1 MRHLLFTAVLSVL
14 ALAAPWSL
22 AGPANGPV
30 AQGRDG
36 LPDAVRVEQ
45 SKDQRRSALRQ
56 ALVQRQEAAP
66 ERPEG
71 AGGRQLSPA
80 ERAEL
85 RRQLRDQSAR

>member
-14 ALAAPWSL
+14 ALAHSWSV
-22 AGPANGPV
+22 AGPANGPL
-30 AQGRDG
+30 AQGREG
-36 LPDAVRVEQ
+36 LPDAGRMEQ

-66 ERPEG
+66 AQP
-71 AGGRQLSPA
+71 AGGGARQLSPA

-85 RRQLRDQSAR
+85 RRQLRDQSTR